1 MPVSDT
7 QPGWQSEKANHKT
20 IPSSKKQVFRLFSTN
35 LDFHKSWM
43 FFFD

>member
-20 IPSSKKQVFRLFSTN
+20 IPNSKKVKR
-35 LDFHKSWM
+35 
-43 FFFD
+43 FFKLKFGGLYLP